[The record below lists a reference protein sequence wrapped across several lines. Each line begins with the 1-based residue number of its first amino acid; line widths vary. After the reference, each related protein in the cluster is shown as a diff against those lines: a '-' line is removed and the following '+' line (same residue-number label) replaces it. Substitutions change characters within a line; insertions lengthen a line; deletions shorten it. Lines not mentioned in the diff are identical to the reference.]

1 MASLWLRLYTE
12 IIYDSKL
19 RRLPPSRRWLWITL
33 LCIAKVSPRPGWLL
47 LAEGVPVTV
56 KDIADKAAVTVNI
69 VKAGLSDFTYLRM
82 VEKVDGVWRLLN
94 WDKRQFVS
102 DNSRARVQ
110 KHRKKGKVGS
120 AGSDTVTAAGK
131 VAAAGNT
138 SPNPNQQKSKID
150 DANGSDV
157 TLPERYHNVTRNPSV
172 TPPETETENKDREQK
187 KNTGH
192 TSTTAITHKGKKTA
206 LVSAFEQEFGRL
218 LSPVELE
225 QLGNW
230 DKNCPEPLIRE
241 GLKRAVLAGK
251 YQFRYINGILTNWRK
266 NNLRTVQE
274 ITAHEAS
281 FRNKDRPEL
290 FAVNKAGKARPGY
303 RPSEADWAHEPDTL

>member
-47 LAEGVPVTV
+47 LSEGVPVTV
-56 KDIADKAAVTVNI
+56 KDIADKAAVTVNV

-110 KHRKKGKVGS
+110 KHRKKGKVAS
-120 AGSDTVTAAGK
+120 TGSDTVAAAGK
-131 VAAAGNT
+131 IAPTGNT
-138 SPNPNQQKSKID
+138 SPNPSLQKSEID
-150 DANGSDV
+150 GANDSEV
-157 TLPERYHNVTRNPSV
+157 TLPGRYHNVTRNPAV
-172 TPPETETENKDREQK
+172 TAPETEAENKDRDQK
-187 KNTGH
+187 KNMVN
-192 TSTTAITHKGKKTA
+192 TSTTTTHKGKKTA
-206 LVSAFEQEFGRL
+206 LVSAFEEEFGRL
-218 LSPVELE
+218 LSPVELG
-225 QLGNW
+225 QLGDW
-230 DKNCPEPLIRE
+230 DKNCPEPLILE

-274 ITAHEAS
+274 ITAHETA
-281 FRNKDRPEL
+281 FRNKDRPDP
-290 FAVNKAGKARPGY
+290 FVVNKAGKDKPGY
-303 RPSEADWAHEPDTL
+303 RPSEADWASEPDTL